1 MKLRGLIFLTA
12 LFVMVSPL
20 VFAAQSEQE
29 FKDPEGNFAITL
41 VGDWKAVSYK
51 DAVGRQKTEF
61 VYRDRSEGLL
71 KITKESLTDGDL
83 ASLVR
88 REEET
93 QKIYRAGFERSS
105 TETFGAGA
113 LKGFRF
119 SFYNT
124 DSYRP
129 KANTYY
135 FLQDGNSVWVLRFT
149 GTRGTLDTIRN
160 ITDQM
165 ARSFRPL

>member
-1 MKLRGLIFLTA
+1 MRLRGLMVLTA
-12 LFVMVSPL
+12 LFLIICPL
-20 VFAAQSEQE
+20 VFVAQSGQE
-29 FKDPEGNFAITL
+29 FKDPEGMYAITL
-41 VGDWKAVSYK
+41 AGDWKAVSYK

-83 ASLVR
+83 AGMVR

-93 QKIYRAGFERSS
+93 QKIYRAGFERAS
-105 TETFGAGA
+105 TEAFGAGP

-124 DSYRP
+124 DSHRP

-135 FLQDGNSVWVLRFT
+135 FLQEGNSVWVLRFT
-149 GTRGTLDTIRN
+149 GSRGTLDTIRN
-160 ITDQM
+160 LTDQV